1 MKRKQRGGLTGL
13 PRCLQE
19 KEAALTCGFPS
30 GCALSAGSADSV
42 RAGSVHGSGCRGS
55 AYGHPLTTLV
65 STGLILAGRQGNY
78 AGNQKIKEKLPNL
91 LDKRGRGWY
100 TNQAKQRRPI
110 ASASPPALQRRG
122 SKSTRQ
128 TAGEGGLLLR
138 GCPWG
143 VRVL

>member
-55 AYGHPLTTLV
+55 AYGHPLSTLV
-65 STGLILAGRQGNY
+65 STGLILAGQQGNY
-78 AGNQKIKEKLPNL
+78 AEDQKNQGKISE
-91 LDKRGRGWY
+91 
-100 TNQAKQRRPI
+100 
-110 ASASPPALQRRG
+110 SP
-122 SKSTRQ
+122 
-128 TAGEGGLLLR
+128 
-138 GCPWG
+138 
-143 VRVL
+143 